1 MMSSHV
7 ISHGKTMFDIF
18 NMINPNCYQALIMR
32 AIIENK
38 KDEALQFCDELSTAF
53 NYYKWDSTGKQNSYT
68 DGLICDSNL
77 EKWQKLA
84 LIRIIS
90 NNVDQCK
97 AIILDE
103 LESEKLATEQ
113 RHEFAKQH
121 RDSKNIA
128 LDNLSQLFGFNSFI
142 NL

>member
-1 MMSSHV
+1 MMSNHI

-18 NMINPNCYQALIMR
+18 NMINPNCYQALIIQ

-38 KDEALQFCDELSTAF
+38 KEEAIQFCDELSTAF
-53 NYYKWDSTGKQNSYT
+53 EYYKWDSTGKQSGYT

-90 NNVDQCK
+90 NNVNQCK
-97 AIILDE
+97 EIL
-103 LESEKLATEQ
+103 EKEINHDRIAYQ
-113 RHEFAKQH
+113 ARYDRAK
-121 RDSKNIA
+121 K
-128 LDNLSQLFGFNSFI
+128 FGNNQNRVIDDLCEMIGFRKLI
-142 NL
+142 